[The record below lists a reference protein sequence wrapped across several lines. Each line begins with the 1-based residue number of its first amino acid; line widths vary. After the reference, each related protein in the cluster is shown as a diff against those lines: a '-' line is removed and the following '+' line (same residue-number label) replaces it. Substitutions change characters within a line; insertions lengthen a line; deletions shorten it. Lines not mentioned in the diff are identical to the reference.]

1 MSRWFSHGQPR
12 LEILWE
18 SAAIK
23 DLAAKRPHLHRK
35 AAPNE
40 PFDCNTKRL
49 GAKPTDL

>member
-18 SAAIK
+18 SGAIK
-23 DLAAKRPHLHRK
+23 DLAVKRMHLYRK

-40 PFDCNTKRL
+40 PLRL
-49 GAKPTDL
+49 QHQALSDFFP